1 MIKIGSKQNKSITAW
16 QFSNEIDEVICKRI
30 INLGKGKWEEG
41 RIRKDGDLNKDKRNS
56 KIVWTT
62 EPWVYELVFKYMHAA
77 NNNSGWNFKID
88 AAEPMQ
94 IAKYDVGG
102 HYEDHFDGDGYTK
115 YNVPV
120 PENNLINGKTRKLS
134 MTIVLNDDYEGGE
147 FKFFTETHSI
157 KEKTGTVIVFPS
169 YMVHRV
175 NPITK
180 GTRYSLVVWFV
191 GEPFQ

>member
-1 MIKIGSKQNKSITAW
+1 MTW
-16 QFSNEIDEVICKRI
+16 QFSNEIDDVTCKRI
-30 INLGKGKWEEG
+30 INLGKGKWEKG
-41 RIRKDGDLNKDKRNS
+41 GIRKDGDLNKDKRNS
-56 KIVWTT
+56 KIAWTT
-62 EPWVYELVFKYMHAA
+62 EQWVADLVFKYMHIA
-77 NNNSGWNFKID
+77 NKNSGWNFKID

-94 IAKYDVGG
+94 IAKYGVGG

-115 YNVPV
+115 YDK
-120 PENNLINGKTRKLS
+120 PENNWINGKTRKLS

-147 FKFFTETHSI
+147 FQFFAETDFR